1 MDESKEKEI
10 LQELQRISK
19 LLALTV
25 TRELKQQQEKVK
37 LLSDVGFRPIEIANI
52 TGIEANQVS
61 AVLSNIKKKTQ
72 TGKGKSTKP
81 SKEGKSSDEQATS

>member
-1 MDESKEKEI
+1 MNESEENEI

-61 AVLSNIKKKTQ
+61 AVLSNIKKKAQ
-72 TGKGKSTKP
+72 TGKGKSTKT
-81 SKEGKSSDEQATS
+81 SKEVKASDEQAT

>member
-1 MDESKEKEI
+1 MNESKENEI

-25 TRELKQQQEKVK
+25 TRELKQQQEKVE
-37 LLSDVGFRPIEIANI
+37 LLSGVGFRPIEIANI

-61 AVLSNIKKKTQ
+61 AVLSNIKKKAQ
-72 TGKGKSTKP
+72 TGKGKSTKT
-81 SKEGKSSDEQATS
+81 SKEVKSSDEQATS